1 MRSSENVFAS
11 FEADQALPPLLA
23 MESLHGIDCALDLFL
38 PGGSSVKD
46 GTVRRS
52 TQDVLHNARIDT
64 LGIRECI
71 ASRGSRYAPD
81 AKTLDIVDTVSKDGQ
96 NRLAERPSTRTANSA
111 ISMLYRHGML
121 AKRHSHASGKV
132 LPASVGS
139 FGTQLHLQV

>member
-1 MRSSENVFAS
+1 MRSSENVFVS
-11 FEADQALPPLLA
+11 FETDQALPPLLP
-23 MESLHGIDCALDLFL
+23 MESFHGIDCALDLFL

-81 AKTLDIVDTVSKDGQ
+81 AKTLDIVDTVSKDEQ

-111 ISMLYRHGML
+111 ISILHRLGML

-139 FGTQLHLQV
+139 FGTQLHL